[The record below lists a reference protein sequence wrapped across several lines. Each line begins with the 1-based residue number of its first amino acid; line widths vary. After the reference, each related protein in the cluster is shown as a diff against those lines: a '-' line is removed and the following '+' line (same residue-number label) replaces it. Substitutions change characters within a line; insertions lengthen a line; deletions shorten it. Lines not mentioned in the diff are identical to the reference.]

1 MLNNF
6 YLDIELPKSSPK
18 TVLNITETDLVEN
31 QDKVLT
37 TLQKECIDLNS
48 WFYII
53 LYYYSKGDYLS
64 FEKFSKELS
73 KIDIMQNPFYKGQKI
88 LFINIINIIS
98 LFYSFIAY
106 RSKDKESFESYTKLS
121 TSLSNKADS
130 LQLYHPIT
138 IIITALFLFIQGD
151 YENSERNFSSFSE
164 HGSEKNT
171 NIVILSKLGRALIAY
186 NQGRYEKAIE
196 FFASLVKEYNYV
208 NENILESLG
217 ICYYKANKVQKAK
230 EIFEATLSQYPNNYK
245 IKTYLAIIK
254 LSFLSD
260 DKNNSFNKAFEELM
274 AAYKMNDYNDNTI
287 PALLVNLCNIFL
299 ISGKF
304 EEAGILCQKLNSQ
317 LEYGE
322 IKFNSETSI
331 QKNKAIRGYNE
342 IRSAILVINAKYEL
356 SINKKKEAYIKFL
369 SSVKENPKN
378 IEAQFGL
385 GRMYLLTNNLSEAEN
400 CFMECKKILDENKW
414 VSFKILKYYGYV
426 ISVTKYKPKD
436 IEKAIELFKQAI
448 DIKKDDIDCYIKLGE
463 LLNLREPENSLKYY
477 MKAVELIKARRIK
490 EKKDRKKEIENINID
505 KNKLTDEPS
514 IYSDDILPELLNNI
528 GCTLLLKKEYQEV
541 EKYLNEAK
549 NILKEELRKLNHKYK
564 NKDNKDDKDKKD
576 NKDNKDNED
585 DKDKKDNKDNK
596 AIEEKID
603 KIDKKRMLRFKSLK
617 ISVDFNLALFYDSQ
631 AQFDLS
637 HFLYKKII
645 AENPYFIEAY
655 IKLSELY
662 KIRGN
667 KVKSESY
674 IKLAIDKH
682 YKIIQDE
689 RKIQKEEVGKNSE
702 KKNNEMII
710 EEEKKESKD
719 IKTMNKESTE
729 NIIEEKKKEDNT
741 HKKEGEKS
749 EHKKSHRLIT
759 VMGKPINP
767 MIIQANYLYENGK
780 EYEAIALLNK
790 ILVEYKPY
798 DPYTLTFLANIYYSM
813 SIDLRTKN
821 MDKEKMK
828 KAIELYFRALEYDK
842 YNALAAVGLSNC
854 LCEFNCVEKA
864 LDVYR
869 SVMEKFPNEYNT
881 LINSSLIYMDDK
893 KYEKAYILLHKVLVS
908 IFHGNNSKVEN
919 LLIKC
924 CIDMKDFKSAN
935 QHIKNLIMKY
945 PDNLIYQFNY
955 GCLLYSQFADIINKS
970 TRKYADTEKAI
981 KLVSRA
987 LNIFEELNKT
997 KKDEIND
1004 KIIQKNEFY
1013 YKCNEMQNICMSNL
1027 TQAKD
1032 MLKKDLENEEN
1043 QKKKN
1048 EEDLYEYKK
1057 KIEEK
1062 ELKEKEIQLKAQ
1074 EMNSQDEKIKNE
1086 NMLIMDKINKKNI
1099 ELMLEKKNNQ
1109 KGKTK
1114 RGRKKDKKEYEEEDE
1129 YQNMDLEE
1137 KEYEESNV
1145 PEDQDQEQEDNGVNS
1160 DYYDEEEQNKKT
1172 KKKLLKKKRKF
1183 SDEEDD
1189 NFDDK
1194 ENENKDNQ
1202 ENKENENEENK
1213 KEEMDIE
1220 KKEENNEENK
1230 EQNKEEEDNKEDKE
1244 NKEKKK
1250 KKKNE
1255 EKKEE
1260 NETNMEKENNENN
1273 KINKHIIDDEE
1284 E

>member
-274 AAYKMNDYNDNTI
+274 EAYKMNNFNDNTI

-463 LLNLREPENSLKYY
+463 LLNLREPDKSLKYY
-477 MKAVELIKARRIK
+477 MKAVELIKLKRK
-490 EKKDRKKEIENINID
+490 TEKKELKEENENKK
-505 KNKLTDEPS
+505 KNMDEPS

-528 GCTLLLKKEYQEV
+528 GCTLLLKEEYKDV
-541 EKYLNEAK
+541 EKYLIEAK
-549 NILKEELRKLNHKYK
+549 NILKEELKKIDNKYK
-564 NKDNKDDKDKKD
+564 TKESEENMDKADKK
-576 NKDNKDNED
+576 KL
-585 DKDKKDNKDNK
+585 
-596 AIEEKID
+596 
-603 KIDKKRMLRFKSLK
+603 LRFNALK
-617 ISVDFNLALFYDSQ
+617 ISVDFNLALYYDSQ
-631 AQFDLS
+631 AQFDHS

-645 AENPYFIEAY
+645 GENPYFIEAY

-662 KIRGN
+662 KLRGN
-667 KVKSESY
+667 KKKAESY
-674 IKLAIDKH
+674 IKLAIEKH
-682 YKIIQDE
+682 YKLVQDE
-689 RKIQKEEVGKNSE
+689 RKTQKK
-702 KKNNEMII
+702 
-710 EEEKKESKD
+710 EEEKSNEANKQESKD
-719 IKTMNKESTE
+719 KMEIEKEKE
-729 NIIEEKKKEDNT
+729 NDENKKEE
-741 HKKEGEKS
+741 KEGEN
-749 EHKKSHRLIT
+749 EPKKQEKTEQKKMHRLIT
-759 VMGKPINP
+759 VLGNPVNP
-767 MIIQANYLYENGK
+767 MLNQAYYLYEDNK
-780 EYEAIALLNK
+780 EYEAIAVLNK
-790 ILVEYKPY
+790 ILKDYKPY

-813 SIDLRTKN
+813 AVDVRTKA

-828 KAIELYFRALEYDK
+828 KAIELYFRALENDK
-842 YNALAAVGLSNC
+842 FNALAAIGLSNC
-854 LCEFNCVEKA
+854 LCEFNYVDKA
-864 LDVYR
+864 IDIYR
-869 SVMEKFPNEYNT
+869 SIMEKFPNDHNA
-881 LINSSLIYMDDK
+881 LVNSSFIYMDDK
-893 KYEKAYILLHKVLVS
+893 KYEKAYILLHKVLNT
-908 IFHGNNSKVEN
+908 IFHGNNSKIEN
-919 LLIKC
+919 ILTKC
-924 CIDMKDFKSAN
+924 CIEMKEFKTAN

-945 PDNLIYQFNY
+945 PDNLVYQYNY
-955 GCLLYSQFADIINKS
+955 GFLLYSQFEDIINKS
-970 TRKYADTEKAI
+970 TRKYVDTQQAI

-987 LNIFEELNKT
+987 LKIFEDLNRT
-997 KKDEIND
+997 KKEDRYI

-1013 YKCNEMQNICMSNL
+1013 YKCEEMLNICKVNL
-1027 TQAKD
+1027 TKANEISVR
-1032 MLKKDLENEEN
+1032 DLENEEN
-1043 QKKKN
+1043 MKKKN
-1048 EEDLYEYKK
+1048 EEDFNEYRK
-1057 KIEEK
+1057 KIEE
-1062 ELKEKEIQLKAQ
+1062 LKEQKEKDEKMKIKEMDEQDERIKEENMELMNRINQKNLEIQ
-1074 EMNSQDEKIKNE
+1074 MEKMREK
-1086 NMLIMDKINKKNI
+1086 
-1099 ELMLEKKNNQ
+1099 EKK
-1109 KGKTK
+1109 GKK
-1114 RGRKKDKKEYEEEDE
+1114 RGKKKDKLGSEDE
-1129 YQNMDLEE
+1129 YDNPNLDLEE
-1137 KEYEESNV
+1137 QEYEDSIRNEGEGE
-1145 PEDQDQEQEDNGVNS
+1145 EDKEKKDTNEVNS
-1160 DYYDEEEQNKKT
+1160 DYYDEEEE
-1172 KKKLLKKKRKF
+1172 KKKEKPKKKFLLKKRKH
-1183 SDEEDD
+1183 SEDD
-1189 NFDDK
+1189 DL
-1194 ENENKDNQ
+1194 DNQ
-1202 ENKENENEENK
+1202 ENQENNNDEDNQEKNQEEGNNNEQDKEVDKNGENIEQNELNENDKDDNVKNEENIN
-1213 KEEMDIE
+1213 EE
-1220 KKEENNEENK
+1220 KNEENID
-1230 EQNKEEEDNKEDKE
+1230 EEKQEDKNILE
-1244 NKEKKK
+1244 
-1250 KKKNE
+1250 
-1255 EKKEE
+1255 
-1260 NETNMEKENNENN
+1260 
-1273 KINKHIIDDEE
+1273 D
-1284 E
+1284 

>member
-274 AAYKMNDYNDNTI
+274 EAYKMNNFNDNTI

-463 LLNLREPENSLKYY
+463 LLNLREPDKSLKYY
-477 MKAVELIKARRIK
+477 MKAVELIKLKRK
-490 EKKDRKKEIENINID
+490 TEKKELKEENENKK
-505 KNKLTDEPS
+505 KNMDEPS

-528 GCTLLLKKEYQEV
+528 GCTLLLKEEYKDV
-541 EKYLNEAK
+541 EKYLIEAK
-549 NILKEELRKLNHKYK
+549 NILKEELKKINNKYK
-564 NKDNKDDKDKKD
+564 TKESEENMDKADKK
-576 NKDNKDNED
+576 KL
-585 DKDKKDNKDNK
+585 
-596 AIEEKID
+596 
-603 KIDKKRMLRFKSLK
+603 LRFNALK
-617 ISVDFNLALFYDSQ
+617 ISVDFNLALYYDSQ
-631 AQFDLS
+631 AQFDHS

-645 AENPYFIEAY
+645 AENPYYIEAY
-655 IKLSELY
+655 VKLSELY
-662 KIRGN
+662 KLRGN
-667 KVKSESY
+667 KKKAESY
-674 IKLAIDKH
+674 IKLAIEKH
-682 YKIIQDE
+682 YKIIQDD
-689 RKIQKEEVGKNSE
+689 RKTQKKEEEKSNEVE
-702 KKNNEMII
+702 KKESNDKMEIEKEKEKEKEEIKNVEKEKEGENEQKN
-710 EEEKKESKD
+710 EEKKEQ
-719 IKTMNKESTE
+719 
-729 NIIEEKKKEDNT
+729 KKM
-741 HKKEGEKS
+741 
-749 EHKKSHRLIT
+749 HRLIT
-759 VMGKPINP
+759 VLGKPVNP
-767 MIIQANYLYENGK
+767 MLHQAFYLYEDNK
-780 EYEAIALLNK
+780 EYEAIAVLNK
-790 ILVEYKPY
+790 ILMEYYPH

-813 SIDLRTKN
+813 AIDVRTKA

-828 KAIELYFRALEYDK
+828 KAIELYFRALENDK
-842 YNALAAVGLSNC
+842 YNALAAIGLSNC
-854 LCEFNCVEKA
+854 LCEFNYVDKA
-864 LDVYR
+864 IDIYR
-869 SVMEKFPNEYNT
+869 SIMEKFPNDHNA
-881 LINSSLIYMDDK
+881 LVNSSFIYMDDK
-893 KYEKAYILLHKVLVS
+893 KYEKAFILLHKVLNT
-908 IFHGNNSKVEN
+908 IFHGNNSKIEN
-919 LLIKC
+919 ILTKC
-924 CIDMKDFKSAN
+924 CIEMKEFKTAN

-945 PDNLIYQFNY
+945 PDNLVYQYNY
-955 GCLLYSQFADIINKS
+955 GFLLYSQFEDLINKS
-970 TRKYADTEKAI
+970 SRKYVDTQKAI

-987 LNIFEELNKT
+987 LKIFEDLNKT
-997 KKDEIND
+997 KKEDRYI

-1013 YKCNEMQNICMSNL
+1013 YKCEEMLNICKVNL
-1027 TQAKD
+1027 TKANEISVR
-1032 MLKKDLENEEN
+1032 DLENEEN
-1043 QKKKN
+1043 MKKKN
-1048 EEDLYEYKK
+1048 EEDFNEYKK
-1057 KIEEK
+1057 KIEE
-1062 ELKEKEIQLKAQ
+1062 LKEQKEKDEKMKIKEMDEQDERIKEENMELMNRINQKNLEIQ
-1074 EMNSQDEKIKNE
+1074 MEKMREK
-1086 NMLIMDKINKKNI
+1086 
-1099 ELMLEKKNNQ
+1099 EKKGKKRGKK
-1109 KGKTK
+1109 KGKL
-1114 RGRKKDKKEYEEEDE
+1114 ESEDE
-1129 YQNMDLEE
+1129 YDNQNLELEE
-1137 KEYEESNV
+1137 QEYEDSIREEGE
-1145 PEDQDQEQEDNGVNS
+1145 EDKEKKDTNEVNS
-1160 DYYDEEEQNKKT
+1160 DYYDEEEEKKKEKT
-1172 KKKLLKKKRKF
+1172 KKKF
-1183 SDEEDD
+1183 
-1189 NFDDK
+1189 
-1194 ENENKDNQ
+1194 
-1202 ENKENENEENK
+1202 
-1213 KEEMDIE
+1213 
-1220 KKEENNEENK
+1220 
-1230 EQNKEEEDNKEDKE
+1230 
-1244 NKEKKK
+1244 
-1250 KKKNE
+1250 
-1255 EKKEE
+1255 
-1260 NETNMEKENNENN
+1260 
-1273 KINKHIIDDEE
+1273 
-1284 E
+1284 

>member
-1 MLNNF
+1 MTDNF
-6 YLDIELPKSSPK
+6 FLQVDLRKSPQK
-18 TVLNITETDLVEN
+18 TVLNITETDLEEN
-31 QDKVLT
+31 KEKVLS
-37 TLQKECIDLNS
+37 TLQKECVDLNT
-48 WFYII
+48 WFYIV
-53 LYYYSKGDYLS
+53 LYYYSKGDYAS

-73 KIDIMQNPFYKGQKI
+73 NIDVGQNPFYKGQRTQYI
-88 LFINIINIIS
+88 YMINIIS
-98 LFYSFIAY
+98 LFYSYIAY
-106 RSKDKESFESYTKLS
+106 NSKDKENFVTYSKLS
-121 TSLSNKADS
+121 TSLSNKADNVH
-130 LQLYHPIT
+130 YNNDPT
-138 IIITALFLFIQGD
+138 IIVTALFSFLQGD
-151 YENSERNFSSFSE
+151 YENSERYFSNLSDHSID
-164 HGSEKNT
+164 KNKKISS
-171 NIVILSKLGRALIAY
+171 NIIILSKLGRALIAY
-186 NQGRYEKAIE
+186 NQGKYDKAID
-196 FFASLVKEYNYV
+196 FFASLIKEYNYV

-217 ICYYKANKVQKAK
+217 ICYYKANKVDKAK
-230 EIFEATLSQYPNNYK
+230 EIFEATLSQYPDNYK
-245 IKTYLAIIK
+245 VKTYLAIIK
-254 LSFLSD
+254 LSD
-260 DKNNSFNKAFEELM
+260 VNKEENNSFNEAFEELM
-274 AAYKMNDYNDNTI
+274 SAYKMNNFSDNTI

-299 ISGKF
+299 ISGKLD
-304 EEAGILCQKLNSQ
+304 EAGILCQKLNNQ
-317 LEYGE
+317 LESGE
-322 IKFNSETSI
+322 IKYNNES
-331 QKNKAIRGYNE
+331 QNNKNIRGYNE
-342 IRSAILVINAKYEL
+342 IKSAIYVINAKYLL
-356 SINKKKEAYIKFL
+356 SIGKKNEAFIKFL
-369 SSVKENPKN
+369 TSVKVNPKN

-385 GRMYLLTNNLSEAEN
+385 GRIYLLTNNFSEAEN
-400 CFMECKKILDENKW
+400 CFMECKKILDENQW

-426 ISVTKYKPKD
+426 ISVTKFKPKEID
-436 IEKAIELFKQAI
+436 QAIELFKQAI

-576 NKDNKDNED
+576 NK
-585 DKDKKDNKDNK
+585 

-689 RKIQKEEVGKNSE
+689 RKIQKEEVEKNSE

-1160 DYYDEEEQNKKT
+1160 DYYDEAEQNKKT

-1244 NKEKKK
+1244 NKEKNENE
-1250 KKKNE
+1250 KNE

>member
-260 DKNNSFNKAFEELM
+260 DENNSFNQAFEELM
-274 AAYKMNDYNDNTI
+274 TAYKMNNFSDNTI

-304 EEAGILCQKLNSQ
+304 KEAGILCQKLNSQ
-317 LEYGE
+317 LEFGE
-322 IKFNSETSI
+322 IKYNSESSV
-331 QKNKAIRGYNE
+331 QNNKAIRGYNE

-356 SINKKKEAYIKFL
+356 SIDKKKEAYIKFL

-385 GRMYLLTNNLSEAEN
+385 GRMYLLTNNFSEAEN

-426 ISVTKYKPKD
+426 ISVNKYKPKD

-463 LLNLREPENSLKYY
+463 LLNLREPDKSLKYY
-477 MKAVELIKARRIK
+477 MKAVELIKLKRKA
-490 EKKDRKKEIENINID
+490 EKKELKEENENKK
-505 KNKLTDEPS
+505 KNVDEPS

-528 GCTLLLKKEYQEV
+528 GCTLLLKEEYKDV

-549 NILKEELRKLNHKYK
+549 NILKEELKKINNKYK
-564 NKDNKDDKDKKD
+564 TKESEENMDKADKK
-576 NKDNKDNED
+576 KL
-585 DKDKKDNKDNK
+585 
-596 AIEEKID
+596 
-603 KIDKKRMLRFKSLK
+603 LRFNALK
-617 ISVDFNLALFYDSQ
+617 ISVDFNLALYYDSQ
-631 AQFDLS
+631 AQFDHS

-645 AENPYFIEAY
+645 AENPYYIEAY
-655 IKLSELY
+655 VKLSELY
-662 KIRGN
+662 KLRGN
-667 KVKSESY
+667 KKKAESY
-674 IKLAIDKH
+674 IKLAIEKH
-682 YKIIQDE
+682 YKIIQDD
-689 RKIQKEEVGKNSE
+689 RKTQKKEEEKSNEVE
-702 KKNNEMII
+702 KKESNDKMEIEKEKEKEKEEIKNVEKEKEGENEQKN
-710 EEEKKESKD
+710 EEKKEQ
-719 IKTMNKESTE
+719 
-729 NIIEEKKKEDNT
+729 KKM
-741 HKKEGEKS
+741 
-749 EHKKSHRLIT
+749 HRLIT
-759 VMGKPINP
+759 VLGKPVNP
-767 MIIQANYLYENGK
+767 MLHQAFYLYEDNK
-780 EYEAIALLNK
+780 EYEAIAVLNK
-790 ILVEYKPY
+790 ILMEYYPH

-813 SIDLRTKN
+813 AIDVRTKA

-828 KAIELYFRALEYDK
+828 KAIELYFRALENDK
-842 YNALAAVGLSNC
+842 YNALAAIGLSNC
-854 LCEFNCVEKA
+854 LCEFNYVDKA
-864 LDVYR
+864 IDIYR
-869 SVMEKFPNEYNT
+869 SIMEKFPNDHNA
-881 LINSSLIYMDDK
+881 LVNSSFIYMDDK
-893 KYEKAYILLHKVLVS
+893 KYEKAFILLHKVLNT
-908 IFHGNNSKVEN
+908 IFHGNNSKIEN
-919 LLIKC
+919 ILTKC
-924 CIDMKDFKSAN
+924 CIEMKEFKTAN

-945 PDNLIYQFNY
+945 PDNLVYQYNY
-955 GCLLYSQFADIINKS
+955 GFLLYSQFEDLINKS
-970 TRKYADTEKAI
+970 SRKYVDTQKAI

-987 LNIFEELNKT
+987 LKIFEDLNKT
-997 KKDEIND
+997 KKEDRYI

-1013 YKCNEMQNICMSNL
+1013 YKCEEMLNICKVNL
-1027 TQAKD
+1027 TKANEISVR
-1032 MLKKDLENEEN
+1032 DLENEEN
-1043 QKKKN
+1043 MKKKN
-1048 EEDLYEYKK
+1048 EEDFNEYKK
-1057 KIEEK
+1057 KIEE
-1062 ELKEKEIQLKAQ
+1062 LKEQKEKDEKMKIKEMDEQDERIKEENMELMNRINQKNLEIQ
-1074 EMNSQDEKIKNE
+1074 MEKMREK
-1086 NMLIMDKINKKNI
+1086 
-1099 ELMLEKKNNQ
+1099 EKKGKKRGKK
-1109 KGKTK
+1109 KGKL
-1114 RGRKKDKKEYEEEDE
+1114 ESEDE
-1129 YQNMDLEE
+1129 YDNQNLELEE
-1137 KEYEESNV
+1137 QEYEDSIREEGE
-1145 PEDQDQEQEDNGVNS
+1145 EDKEKKDTNEVNS
-1160 DYYDEEEQNKKT
+1160 DYYDEEEEKKKEKT
-1172 KKKLLKKKRKF
+1172 KKKFLLKKRKL
-1183 SDEEDD
+1183 SEDD
-1189 NFDDK
+1189 DL
-1194 ENENKDNQ
+1194 DNQ
-1202 ENKENENEENK
+1202 EKHENNNGENNNEKNQEEENNNEQNEELEKNEENIEQKEENADNNDNNGENK
-1213 KEEMDIE
+1213 KEE
-1220 KKEENNEENK
+1220 ENI
-1230 EQNKEEEDNKEDKE
+1230 
-1244 NKEKKK
+1244 
-1250 KKKNE
+1250 NE
-1255 EKKEE
+1255 EKPEDK
-1260 NETNMEKENNENN
+1260 N
-1273 KINKHIIDDEE
+1273 IIED
-1284 E
+1284 

>member
-274 AAYKMNDYNDNTI
+274 EAYKMNNFNDNTI

-463 LLNLREPENSLKYY
+463 LLNLREPDKSLKYY
-477 MKAVELIKARRIK
+477 MKAVELIKLKRK
-490 EKKDRKKEIENINID
+490 TEKKELKEENENKK
-505 KNKLTDEPS
+505 KNMDEPS

-528 GCTLLLKKEYQEV
+528 GCTLLLKEEYKDV
-541 EKYLNEAK
+541 EKYLIEAK
-549 NILKEELRKLNHKYK
+549 NILKEELKKIDNKYK
-564 NKDNKDDKDKKD
+564 TKESEENMDKADKK
-576 NKDNKDNED
+576 KL
-585 DKDKKDNKDNK
+585 
-596 AIEEKID
+596 
-603 KIDKKRMLRFKSLK
+603 LRFNALK
-617 ISVDFNLALFYDSQ
+617 ISVDFNLALYYDSQ
-631 AQFDLS
+631 AQFDHS

-645 AENPYFIEAY
+645 GENPYFIEAY

-662 KIRGN
+662 KLRGN
-667 KVKSESY
+667 KKKAESY
-674 IKLAIDKH
+674 IKLAIEKH
-682 YKIIQDE
+682 YKLVQDE
-689 RKIQKEEVGKNSE
+689 RKTQKK
-702 KKNNEMII
+702 
-710 EEEKKESKD
+710 EEEKSNEANKQESKD
-719 IKTMNKESTE
+719 KMEIEKEKE
-729 NIIEEKKKEDNT
+729 NDENKKEE
-741 HKKEGEKS
+741 KEGEN
-749 EHKKSHRLIT
+749 EPKKQEKTEQKKMHRLIT
-759 VMGKPINP
+759 VLGNPVNP
-767 MIIQANYLYENGK
+767 MLNQAYYLYEDNK
-780 EYEAIALLNK
+780 EYEAIAVLNK
-790 ILVEYKPY
+790 ILKDYKPY

-813 SIDLRTKN
+813 AVDVRTKA

-828 KAIELYFRALEYDK
+828 KAIELYFRALENDK
-842 YNALAAVGLSNC
+842 FNALAAIGLSNC
-854 LCEFNCVEKA
+854 LCEFNYVDKA
-864 LDVYR
+864 IDIYR
-869 SVMEKFPNEYNT
+869 SIMEKFPNDHNA
-881 LINSSLIYMDDK
+881 LVNSSFIYMDDK
-893 KYEKAYILLHKVLVS
+893 KYEKAYILLHKVLNT
-908 IFHGNNSKVEN
+908 IFHGNNSKIEN
-919 LLIKC
+919 ILTKC
-924 CIDMKDFKSAN
+924 CIEMKEFKTAN

-945 PDNLIYQFNY
+945 PDNLVYQYNY
-955 GCLLYSQFADIINKS
+955 GFLLYSQFEDIINKS
-970 TRKYADTEKAI
+970 TRKYVDTQQAI

-987 LNIFEELNKT
+987 LKIFEDLNRT
-997 KKDEIND
+997 KKEDRYI

-1013 YKCNEMQNICMSNL
+1013 YKCEEMLNICKVNL
-1027 TQAKD
+1027 TKANEISVR
-1032 MLKKDLENEEN
+1032 DLENEEN
-1043 QKKKN
+1043 MKKKN
-1048 EEDLYEYKK
+1048 EEDFNEYRK
-1057 KIEEK
+1057 KIEE
-1062 ELKEKEIQLKAQ
+1062 LKEQKEKDEKMKIKEMDEQDERIKEENMELMNRINQKNLEIQ
-1074 EMNSQDEKIKNE
+1074 MEKMREK
-1086 NMLIMDKINKKNI
+1086 
-1099 ELMLEKKNNQ
+1099 EKK
-1109 KGKTK
+1109 GKK
-1114 RGRKKDKKEYEEEDE
+1114 RGKKKDKLGSEDE
-1129 YQNMDLEE
+1129 YDNPNLDLEE
-1137 KEYEESNV
+1137 QEYEDSIRNEGEGE
-1145 PEDQDQEQEDNGVNS
+1145 EDKEKKDTNEVNS
-1160 DYYDEEEQNKKT
+1160 DYYDEEEE
-1172 KKKLLKKKRKF
+1172 KKKEKPKKKFLLKKRKH
-1183 SDEEDD
+1183 SEDD
-1189 NFDDK
+1189 DL
-1194 ENENKDNQ
+1194 DNQ
-1202 ENKENENEENK
+1202 ENQ
-1213 KEEMDIE
+1213 
-1220 KKEENNEENK
+1220 ENNND
-1230 EQNKEEEDNKEDKE
+1230 EDNKEKNQEEENNNEQDKE
-1244 NKEKKK
+1244 VDKNDENIEQNELNDKDGNV
-1250 KKKNE
+1250 KNE
-1255 EKKEE
+1255 ENINEEKNEE
-1260 NETNMEKENNENN
+1260 N
-1273 KINKHIIDDEE
+1273 IDEE
-1284 E
+1284 KHEDKNILED